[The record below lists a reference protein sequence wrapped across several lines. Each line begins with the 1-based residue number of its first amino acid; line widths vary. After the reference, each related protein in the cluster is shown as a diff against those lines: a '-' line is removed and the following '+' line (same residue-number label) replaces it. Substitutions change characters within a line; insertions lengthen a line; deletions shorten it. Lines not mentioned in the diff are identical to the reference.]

1 MKNRKLWISILA
13 GALAVIMAL
22 SLVAGVLP
30 SLVNANAVSISELE
44 KQVAALKEQ
53 KKKIDAEIANLEGKL
68 SDNLD
73 DMTAIVEQKNNIDQ
87 EVFMLHSQLINL
99 NEQISAYSLL
109 IADKQ
114 EELDEAQAL
123 LADLN
128 EKNKERIRAMEED
141 GNLSY
146 WSVLFKANNFADLLD
161 RMNMVQEIAA
171 ADQRRLKEMSD
182 AAVKVNEAK
191 TALESEQKGLEAS
204 KAEMEASQIKLEEKR
219 QEADKLLAE
228 LVATGQEYQDMLDK
242 AEAEAR
248 NVGSDL
254 DDAEDALDEAE
265 YQQWLSTSVPP
276 TPSSKPSGSNS
287 APGGLT
293 WLTPCNYIAFTS
305 PFGWRKHPIYGDYR
319 FHYGVDL
326 AGSTGT
332 PIVATRS
339 GVVTNASYNSSGGY
353 NVTVDHQDG
362 YKSQYLHMTHYIV
375 SSGQYVT
382 AGQVI
387 GYMGST
393 GASTGPHLHFSI
405 IYNGNHVN
413 PADYINI

>member
-1 MKNRKLWISILA
+1 MKNRKLWISIMA

-30 SLVNANAVSISELE
+30 SLVNAASISELE
-44 KQVAALKEQ
+44 KQVAALKEE

-182 AAVKVNEAK
+182 AAVRVNEAK
-191 TALESEQKGLEAS
+191 IALEAEQKEMEAS
-204 KAEMEASQIKLEEKR
+204 KAEMEESQIKLEEKR

-228 LVATGQEYQDMLDK
+228 LVATGQEYQNLLDK
-242 AEAEAR
+242 AEAEAHK
-248 NVGSDL
+248 VGSDL

-276 TPSSKPSGSNS
+276 TPSSKPSGSTS

-353 NVTVDHQDG
+353 NVTIDHQDG

-375 SSGQYVT
+375 SSGQYVA